1 MERGCQTVRR
11 KEVTSTNILNMKHK
25 ILFVALI
32 VIILLSLSTTLKMR
46 EGQESRMIPLDIY
59 QTWETADLPD
69 KMKECVERLKSQ
81 NPKFKHHFF
90 DDAARRAFIQDHF
103 DKSVVNAYNKLI
115 PGAYRADLWRY
126 CVLYING
133 GIYLDIKYSNVDGFD
148 LIELTDDE
156 YFVPDI
162 EDSGGGIYNAF
173 MVCKAGNPMMK
184 KAIDGVVENVK
195 NEYYGESGLCPTG
208 PMLLKRCFGE
218 EEVQKVKSNG
228 LAICRHNENTSVCLR
243 GKPILTVYDE
253 YYKGDINKNN
263 QGHYSELWKQKKI
276 YNKTV
281 SYF

>member
-1 MERGCQTVRR
+1 MERWRQTIRR
-11 KEVTSTNILNMKHK
+11 KEVTSRNILNMKRK
-25 ILFVALI
+25 ILFVVLI
-32 VIILLSLSTTLKMR
+32 AIIVWSLSTTLKTR
-46 EGQESRMIPLDIY
+46 EGQESRTIPLDIY
-59 QTWETADLPD
+59 QTWETSDLPE

-81 NPKFKHHFF
+81 NPGFRHHFF
-90 DDAARRAFIQDHF
+90 DDAARRAFIKEHF
-103 DKSVVNAYNKLI
+103 DKSVLNAYNKLI

-148 LIELTDDE
+148 LIELTNDE

-173 MVCKAGNPMMK
+173 MICKAGNPIMK
-184 KAIDGVVENVK
+184 RAIDGVVENVK

-208 PMLLKRCFGE
+208 PMLLKKCFGE
-218 EEVQKVKSNG
+218 DEFQKAKSNG
-228 LAICRHNENTSVCLR
+228 LGICRHNENTSVCLHD
-243 GKPILTVYDE
+243 KPILTVYDE

-263 QGHYSELWKQKKI
+263 QGHYSELWVKRKI
-276 YNKTV
+276 YNSTV